1 MLLGCTCIFSTGLFH
16 LTFRMGG
23 SGENNGIRG
32 SFQERWFKIDH
43 LYFLFGYENQ
53 IIWLDMFSRLIISAL
68 FISLSVTPLFAEDTY
83 YVGKDEEGVY
93 IQTDNHG
100 GWYIDKAD
108 LKKFKIGQTGSY
120 RIGTDRYGTYIVTDR
135 RQRFYIYTDASEKF
149 DRQIEQFN
157 RNQDKITDNYETQVI
172 IKGNQVLVP
181 VTLGYG
187 TKKTEAFLLL
197 DTGASIIT
205 LFQEIFEQ
213 LAISK
218 TQKAM
223 FMLAGGQKI
232 ESVVA
237 KLSYAKVGP
246 IVKKDIHA
254 GFIEY
259 QGSENKFQGLLGM
272 NFLRGI
278 EYKIDFK
285 KQVIKW
291 KKK

>member
-1 MLLGCTCIFSTGLFH
+1 MI
-16 LTFRMGG
+16 
-23 SGENNGIRG
+23 
-32 SFQERWFKIDH
+32 
-43 LYFLFGYENQ
+43 
-53 IIWLDMFSRLIISAL
+53 SRLIICFF
-68 FISLSVTPLFAEDTY
+68 FIILSVSPLNAAGTY
-83 YVGKDEEGVY
+83 YVGKDEGGVFF
-93 IQTDNHG
+93 QTDYHG
-100 GWYIDKAD
+100 GWYIDQVD
-108 LKKFKIGQTGSY
+108 LKSFTIGQTGTY
-120 RIGTDRYGTYIVTDR
+120 HIGSDRYGTYLVTDGR
-135 RQRFYIYTDASEKF
+135 RKFYVDTDVSKKLN
-149 DRQIEQFN
+149 RQIEQFN
-157 RNQDKITDNYETQVI
+157 RQQEKLADNYETPVV

-187 TKKTEAFLLL
+187 SNKTEALLLL

-213 LAISK
+213 LAISQ

-223 FMLAGGQKI
+223 LTLAGGQKM

-237 KLSYAKVGP
+237 RLSYAKVGP
-246 IVKKDIHA
+246 VIKKDIHA

-272 NFLRGI
+272 NFLKGT

-291 KKK
+291 KID

>member
-1 MLLGCTCIFSTGLFH
+1 MV
-16 LTFRMGG
+16 
-23 SGENNGIRG
+23 
-32 SFQERWFKIDH
+32 
-43 LYFLFGYENQ
+43 
-53 IIWLDMFSRLIISAL
+53 SRLIISVL
-68 FISLSVTPLFAEDTY
+68 FISLSVLPLHAEGTY
-83 YVGKDEEGVY
+83 YVGRDEGGVY
-93 IQTDNHG
+93 FQTDDHG
-100 GWYIDKAD
+100 GWYMDEVD
-108 LKKFKIGQTGSY
+108 LKRFKIGQTGTY
-120 RIGTDRYGTYIVTDR
+120 HIGSDRYGTYIVTDK
-135 RQRFYIYTDASEKF
+135 RQKFYIDTDASKKL

-157 RNQDKITDNYETQVI
+157 RQQEKLADNYETQVI

-187 TKKTEAFLLL
+187 SKKTEALLLL

-213 LAISK
+213 LGISQ

-223 FMLAGGQKI
+223 FTLAGGQKI

-246 IVKKDIHA
+246 IVRKDIHA

-272 NFLRGI
+272 NFLKGT
-278 EYKIDFK
+278 EYQIDFK

-291 KKK
+291 KKN

>member
-1 MLLGCTCIFSTGLFH
+1 
-16 LTFRMGG
+16 
-23 SGENNGIRG
+23 
-32 SFQERWFKIDH
+32 
-43 LYFLFGYENQ
+43 
-53 IIWLDMFSRLIISAL
+53 MFSRLIISVL
-68 FISLSVTPLFAEDTY
+68 FILLLVLPLHAEGTY
-83 YVGKDEEGVY
+83 YIGRDEGGVY
-93 IQTDNHG
+93 IQTDDHG
-100 GWYIDKAD
+100 GWYIDKGY
-108 LKKFKIGQTGSY
+108 LKNFRIGQTGSY
-120 RIGTDRYGTYIVTDR
+120 QIGSDRYGTYIVTDGS
-135 RQRFYIYTDASEKF
+135 QQFYVDTDASEKL

-157 RNQDKITDNYETQVI
+157 RKHGKIADNYETQVI

-187 TKKTEAFLLL
+187 SKNTEALLLL

-213 LAISK
+213 LAISQ
-218 TQKAM
+218 TQKAI
-223 FMLAGGQKI
+223 FTLAGGQKI
-232 ESVVA
+232 ESAVT

-246 IVKKDIHA
+246 VIKKDIYA

-259 QGSENKFQGLLGM
+259 KGTENKFQGLLGM

-291 KKK
+291 KNQPISNSNY